1 MCYILWL
8 WYFKFFVVLYSLLVR
23 EDREESLICRTNGAL
38 ERFNRE
44 LNHAFPNAHPSI
56 SEFVSNSIRRISADK
71 YTQCDRVAK
80 GREKSPVHQPAN
92 NLFQLT
98 IPSLMSLQLFEQYH
112 NCDSLLWMNLSA
124 NSCYFWI
131 ICLHLRFCPYNRYH
145 FAYYIYELYY
155 CFN

>member
-1 MCYILWL
+1 M
-8 WYFKFFVVLYSLLVR
+8 LVR

-44 LNHAFPNAHPSI
+44 LNHAFPNAHPSM

-71 YTQCDRVAK
+71 YTQYDRVAK

-92 NLFQLT
+92 NLFQSQLT

-112 NCDSLLWMNLSA
+112 NCDSLL
-124 NSCYFWI
+124 
-131 ICLHLRFCPYNRYH
+131 
-145 FAYYIYELYY
+145 
-155 CFN
+155 